1 MYFFKD
7 IYAIAYLTLRK
18 ETRFYLPNKHVLI
31 QFYITS
37 YLLKALLDDGQ
48 DKKKKKKKK
57 NCDVPKLPVYMRI
70 LLFMNERRST
80 FLLKTICS

>member
-48 DKKKKKKKK
+48 DKKK
-57 NCDVPKLPVYMRI
+57 NCDVHKLPVYMRI
-70 LLFMNERRST
+70 LLFMSERRST
-80 FLLKTICS
+80 FL